1 MNRPIAAILIS
12 ATLALGACSSSATD
26 TAADTTAA
34 AEPAAQSVSS
44 SDTTMSGDVAQTD
57 PVVETTAAAEPPKSA
72 ASAAS
77 APSTVA
83 AAPSAPSTVATAK
96 AVTDVA
102 VQPGLSGDKFVGAAS
117 DVKTT
122 SCKRSGDHW
131 AAGGTVTNKSGK
143 DAGYR
148 IYVAFNRVG
157 STDTRAL
164 VQTDVAVPNGKSQA
178 WEAVAAV
185 TDEALTCIL
194 RVERT
199 AKA

>member
-34 AEPAAQSVSS
+34 SETTAQSVSA
-44 SDTTMSGDVAQTD
+44 SDTTASSDVAQTD
-57 PVVETTAAAEPPKSA
+57 PVVETTAAVEPPESA
-72 ASAAS
+72 PSAAS
-77 APSTVA
+77 APSTLAV
-83 AAPSAPSTVATAK
+83 AK

-131 AAGGTVTNKSGK
+131 AASGTVTNKSGK

-164 VQTDVAVPNGKSQA
+164 VQTDVAVANGKSQP
-178 WEAVAAV
+178 WEAVATV

>member
-34 AEPAAQSVSS
+34 SETTAQSVSG
-44 SDTTMSGDVAQTD
+44 SDTTASGDVAQTD
-57 PVVETTAAAEPPKSA
+57 PVVETTAAVEPPESAPSA

-77 APSTVA
+77 APSTLAV
-83 AAPSAPSTVATAK
+83 AK

-131 AAGGTVTNKSGK
+131 AASGTVTNKSGK

-164 VQTDVAVPNGKSQA
+164 IQTDVAVANGKSQP
-178 WEAVAAV
+178 WEAVATV

>member
-26 TAADTTAA
+26 TTADTAA
-34 AEPAAQSVSS
+34 AAETTAQSVSG
-44 SDTTMSGDVAQTD
+44 SDTTASSDVAQTD
-57 PVVETTAAAEPPKSA
+57 PVVETTAAVEPPESA
-72 ASAAS
+72 QSAAS
-77 APSTVA
+77 APSTLAV
-83 AAPSAPSTVATAK
+83 AK

-131 AAGGTVTNKSGK
+131 AASGTVTNKSGK

-164 VQTDVAVPNGKSQA
+164 VQTDVAVANGKSQP

>member
-1 MNRPIAAILIS
+1 MMKNKMRGSAALFAVS
-12 ATLALGACSSSATD
+12 AFAFAGCSSSSK
-26 TAADTTAA
+26 DTTAA
-34 AEPAAQSVSS
+34 AETTAQSVNS
-44 SDTTMSGDVAQTD
+44 SDTTASGDVAQTD
-57 PVVETTAAAEPPKSA
+57 PVVETTAAVEPPESAPTAPSA

-77 APSTVA
+77 APSTLAV
-83 AAPSAPSTVATAK
+83 AK

-131 AAGGTVTNKSGK
+131 AASGTVTNKSGK

-164 VQTDVAVPNGKSQA
+164 VQTDVAVANGKSQP
-178 WEAVAAV
+178 WEAVATV

>member
-34 AEPAAQSVSS
+34 SETTAQSVSG
-44 SDTTMSGDVAQTD
+44 SDTTASGDVAQTD
-57 PVVETTAAAEPPKSA
+57 PVVETTAAAEPPEST
-72 ASAAS
+72 
-77 APSTVA
+77 PS
-83 AAPSAPSTVATAK
+83 APSAPSTLAVAK

-131 AAGGTVTNKSGK
+131 AASGTVTNKSGK

-164 VQTDVAVPNGKSQA
+164 VQTDVAVANGKSQP
-178 WEAVAAV
+178 WEAVATV

>member
-34 AEPAAQSVSS
+34 SETTAQSVSA
-44 SDTTMSGDVAQTD
+44 SDTTASSDVAQTD
-57 PVVETTAAAEPPKSA
+57 PVVETTAAVEPPESA
-72 ASAAS
+72 PSAAS
-77 APSTVA
+77 APSTLAV
-83 AAPSAPSTVATAK
+83 AK

-102 VQPGLSGDKFVGAAS
+102 VQPGLSGDKFVGAVS

-131 AAGGTVTNKSGK
+131 AASGTVTNKSGK

-164 VQTDVAVPNGKSQA
+164 VQTDVAVANGKSQP
-178 WEAVAAV
+178 WEAVATV

>member
-1 MNRPIAAILIS
+1 MGL
-12 ATLALGACSSSATD
+12 
-26 TAADTTAA
+26 
-34 AEPAAQSVSS
+34 
-44 SDTTMSGDVAQTD
+44 
-57 PVVETTAAAEPPKSA
+57 
-72 ASAAS
+72 
-77 APSTVA
+77 
-83 AAPSAPSTVATAK
+83 APSAPSTLAVAK

-131 AAGGTVTNKSGK
+131 AASGTVTNKSGK

-164 VQTDVAVPNGKSQA
+164 VQTDLAVPNGKSQP